1 VITFIGVFMRNK
13 VTYSILM
20 ASLFIYSFGLYAEE
34 INGRERE
41 QADLKKTVAA
51 AKARINSADTYQW
64 KDTLRFLPEISV
76 SRRSPYNDATS
87 EETETYVSA
96 SISLSQFYD
105 VADIEEQREIIKRKA
120 ARRVESL
127 GYSIE
132 KLIERKYLVI
142 DQLGKLKQMIK
153 SIEDPLEAANWQ
165 NRADQLQLQLNEI
178 LIEIEQLY
186 AEIEYTCVEVE
197 R

>member
-1 VITFIGVFMRNK
+1 MRNK
-13 VTYSILM
+13 IIYSFLM
-20 ASLFIYSFGLYAEE
+20 ATLFTVSFGLYAEE
-34 INGRERE
+34 INSKEKE
-41 QADLKKTVAA
+41 QAELKKTIAA
-51 AKARINSADTYQW
+51 ANARINSADTYQW

-105 VADIEEQREIIKRKA
+105 VADIEEKRTVEKRKA
-120 ARRVESL
+120 VRRVESL

-132 KLIERKYLVI
+132 KLIERKYLVT
-142 DQLGKLKQMIK
+142 DQLGKLKQMVR
-153 SIEDPLEAANWQ
+153 SIDDPLEAANWQ
-165 NRADQLQLQLNEI
+165 NRVDQLQLQLNEI
-178 LIEIEQLY
+178 MIEIEKLY

>member
-1 VITFIGVFMRNK
+1 MINK
-13 VTYSILM
+13 ITYSILM
-20 ASLFIYSFGLYAEE
+20 ATIFTLSFGLYAEE
-34 INGRERE
+34 VNSKERE

-51 AKARINSADTYQW
+51 AKTRISSADTYQW

-76 SRRSPYNDATS
+76 SRRSPYQDATG
-87 EETETYVSA
+87 EDIETYVSA

-105 VADIEEQREIIKRKA
+105 VAEIEEQREIIKRKA
-120 ARRVESL
+120 VRRVESL
-127 GYSIE
+127 GYNIE
-132 KLIERKYLVI
+132 KLIERKYLVA
-142 DQLGKLKQMIK
+142 DQLTKLKQMVR
-153 SIEDPLEAANWQ
+153 SIDDPLEAANWQ
-165 NRADQLQLQLNEI
+165 NKIDQLQLQQNEI

>member
-1 VITFIGVFMRNK
+1 MINK
-13 VTYSILM
+13 ITYSIVM

-41 QADLKKTVAA
+41 QADLKKTVTA
-51 AKARINSADTYQW
+51 AKARINRADTYQW

-105 VADIEEQREIIKRKA
+105 VADIEEQRGIIKRKA
-120 ARRVESL
+120 VRRVESL
-127 GYSIE
+127 SYNIE
-132 KLIERKYLVI
+132 KLIERKYLVT
-142 DQLGKLKQMIK
+142 DQLGKLKQMVK
-153 SIEDPLEAANWQ
+153 SIDDPLEAANWQ
-165 NRADQLQLQLNEI
+165 NKIDQLQLQQNEI

>member
-1 VITFIGVFMRNK
+1 MRNK
-13 VTYSILM
+13 ITYSILM
-20 ASLFIYSFGLYAEE
+20 ASIFTLSFGLYAEE

-64 KDTLRFLPEISV
+64 KDALRFLPEISV
-76 SRRSPYNDATS
+76 SRRSPYQDATN
-87 EETETYVSA
+87 EDTETYISA
-96 SISLSQFYD
+96 SITLSQFYD
-105 VADIEEQREIIKRKA
+105 VADIEEKREIIKRKA
-120 ARRVESL
+120 VRRVESL

-132 KLIERKYLVI
+132 KLIERKYLVA
-142 DQLGKLKQMIK
+142 DQIVKLKQMVK
-153 SIEDPLEAANWQ
+153 SIDDPLEAANWQ
-165 NRADQLQLQLNEI
+165 NRVDQLQLQLNEI
-178 LIEIEQLY
+178 MIEIEKLY

>member
-1 VITFIGVFMRNK
+1 MINK
-13 VTYSILM
+13 ITYSILM
-20 ASLFIYSFGLYAEE
+20 ATIFTLSFGVYAEE
-34 INGRERE
+34 VNSKERE

-51 AKARINSADTYQW
+51 AKTRISSADTYQW

-76 SRRSPYNDATS
+76 SRRSPYNDATD

-120 ARRVESL
+120 VRRVESL
-127 GYSIE
+127 GYNIE
-132 KLIERKYLVI
+132 KLIERKYLVA
-142 DQLGKLKQMIK
+142 DQLTKLKQMVR
-153 SIEDPLEAANWQ
+153 SIDDPLEAANWQ
-165 NRADQLQLQLNEI
+165 NKIDQLQLQQNEI

>member
-1 VITFIGVFMRNK
+1 MINK
-13 VTYSILM
+13 ITYSILM
-20 ASLFIYSFGLYAEE
+20 ATIFTLSFGLYAEE
-34 INGRERE
+34 VNSKERE

-51 AKARINSADTYQW
+51 AKVRINSADTYQW

-120 ARRVESL
+120 VRRVESL
-127 GYSIE
+127 GYNIE
-132 KLIERKYLVI
+132 KLIERKYLVA
-142 DQLGKLKQMIK
+142 DQLTKLKQMVR
-153 SIEDPLEAANWQ
+153 SIDDPLEAANWQ
-165 NRADQLQLQLNEI
+165 NKIDQLQLQQNEI

>member
-1 VITFIGVFMRNK
+1 MINK
-13 VTYSILM
+13 ITYSILM
-20 ASLFIYSFGLYAEE
+20 ATIFTLSFGLYAEE
-34 INGRERE
+34 VNSKERE

-51 AKARINSADTYQW
+51 AKTRISSADTYQW

-76 SRRSPYNDATS
+76 SRRSPYQDATG

-105 VADIEEQREIIKRKA
+105 VANIEEQREIIKRKA
-120 ARRVESL
+120 VRRVESL
-127 GYSIE
+127 GYNIE
-132 KLIERKYLVI
+132 KLIERKYLVA
-142 DQLGKLKQMIK
+142 DQLGKLKQMVR

-165 NRADQLQLQLNEI
+165 SKIDQLQLQQNEI

>member
-1 VITFIGVFMRNK
+1 MKNKITFFLMF
-13 VTYSILM
+13 TSI
-20 ASLFIYSFGLYAEE
+20 FISFGLHGEE
-34 INGRERE
+34 VNNKDKELGE
-41 QADLKKTVAA
+41 LKRIIEVARS
-51 AKARINSADTYQW
+51 RINSAATYQW
-64 KDTLRFLPEISV
+64 KDTLRFLPDISV

-105 VADIEEQREIIKRKA
+105 VADIEEQRVIIKRKA
-120 ARRVESL
+120 VRRVESL
-127 GYSIE
+127 GYNIE
-132 KLIERKYLVI
+132 KMIERKYLVA
-142 DQLGKLKQMIK
+142 DQLTKLKQMVR
-153 SIEDPLEAANWQ
+153 SIDDPLEAANWQ
-165 NRADQLQLQLNEI
+165 NRIDQLQLQQNEI